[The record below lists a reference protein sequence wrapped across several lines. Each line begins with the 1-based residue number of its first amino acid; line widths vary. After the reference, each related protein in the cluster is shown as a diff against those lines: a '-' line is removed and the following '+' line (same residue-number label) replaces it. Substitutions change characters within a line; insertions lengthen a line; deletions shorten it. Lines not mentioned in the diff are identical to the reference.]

1 MQYDSPLFFV
11 HNVALGF
18 CLTVT
23 YALLM
28 AALVW
33 RVKFV
38 HTTTTISFAQHKMVC
53 PSFGV

>member
-1 MQYDSPLFFV
+1 MQYDSPLLLV
-11 HNVALGF
+11 HNVALGV

-23 YALLM
+23 YALLI
-28 AALVW
+28 AAFVW

-53 PSFGV
+53 PSFRV